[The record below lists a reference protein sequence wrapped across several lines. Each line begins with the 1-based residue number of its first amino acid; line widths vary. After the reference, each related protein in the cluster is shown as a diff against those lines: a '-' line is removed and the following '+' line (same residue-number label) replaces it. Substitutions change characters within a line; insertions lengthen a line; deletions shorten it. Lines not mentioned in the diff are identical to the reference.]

1 MVGSDAM
8 SDYFN
13 YLCLTIL
20 PAQTTELSFVLDAI
34 MTCNIKF
41 TMVYFAQKISAD
53 CDANMSA
60 GFPVSIALVNALINC

>member
-1 MVGSDAM
+1 MVGSDVM

-13 YLCLTIL
+13 DLCLTIL

-53 CDANMSA
+53 CDANMSV
-60 GFPVSIALVNALINC
+60 PVSIALVNNV